1 MSAGAG
7 GEVKSRHVRSTSGCV
22 RSQTHDG
29 HVAVVIEGS
38 LDHDTA
44 GALLHTVAHELESQ
58 PTRVDIDLSRVTAF
72 ADLGAQALGRCRDLC
87 ASVPAGLH
95 FRTEGGA
102 GQTALLAAFESEPV
116 TELE

>member
-1 MSAGAG
+1 MSASAG
-7 GEVKSRHVRSTSGCV
+7 GEVKSRHVRSTSGFVCCE
-22 RSQTHDG
+22 THDG
-29 HVAVVIEGS
+29 HVGVVVEGS

-44 GALLHTVAHELESQ
+44 GALLHAVTHELESQ

-102 GQTALLAAFESEPV
+102 GQTAVLAAFESEPI
-116 TELE
+116 TEIE

>member
-1 MSAGAG
+1 M
-7 GEVKSRHVRSTSGCV
+7 
-22 RSQTHDG
+22 
-29 HVAVVIEGS
+29 IEGS